1 MNATRTWFIET
12 NGVRTSYTS
21 WLEAKAAWGNTPSGV
36 LCRGSGV
43 LLDAK

>member
-1 MNATRTWFIET
+1 MLTARTWFIET
-12 NGVRTSYTS
+12 DGIRVDYAS
-21 WLEAKAAWGNTPSGV
+21 WLEAKQAWENTSHGV